1 METRLYRRSSADRG
15 SNSRL
20 RRPDPAFAYPLAC
33 PVSPDTS
40 NPTMPAQPSPRARTH
55 VTSAPKW
62 TYYRSAAHHPD
73 LPAGAQGCGRH
84 SLICNTP
91 DRVRPLL
98 RIAAT
103 EVGHLPRLV
112 AAGSHALPS
121 AHGLCVSVAVRQ
133 PIPTLAGAC
142 AWRVAWVPC
151 AAYIPPGMHHPGARS
166 THRPQAVVIPR
177 LSHLGW
183 PRMRGV
189 ASVCS
194 HYAQIPNHLRFASVH
209 IRPRN
214 PRCPGIGA
222 ENPDPG
228 QNRDS
233 RFPESGIPAKSGFP
247 ISRNP
252 GFRPNRDS
260 NPGKSRFFLQRP
272 EP

>member
-1 METRLYRRSSADRG
+1 M
-15 SNSRL
+15 
-20 RRPDPAFAYPLAC
+20 
-33 PVSPDTS
+33 
-40 NPTMPAQPSPRARTH
+40 
-55 VTSAPKW
+55 TSAPKW
-62 TYYRSAAHHPD
+62 TYYRWAAHHPD
-73 LPAGAQGCGRH
+73 LLAGAQGCGRH

-194 HYAQIPNHLRFASVH
+194 HYARIAGEPAGHADQTGL
-209 IRPRN
+209 
-214 PRCPGIGA
+214 
-222 ENPDPG
+222 PDPVW
-228 QNRDS
+228 RS
-233 RFPESGIPAKSGFP
+233 RRWPMGRRAAAV
-247 ISRNP
+247 P
-252 GFRPNRDS
+252 GSWEHLKLALIYVLLNLSTKGCYASHGEAGRRLPLAR
-260 NPGKSRFFLQRP
+260 LML
-272 EP
+272 

>member
-1 METRLYRRSSADRG
+1 MPLSNRPQTRLRARNLAYTGTVQPAVGQTLGRAVQIQRLPTP
-15 SNSRL
+15 SRAL
-20 RRPDPAFAYPLAC
+20 CLETHQTRPCPRNHRPGRVRTWPRLQSGRNIAGRLAIPTCLPA
-33 PVSPDTS
+33 
-40 NPTMPAQPSPRARTH
+40 PRA
-55 VTSAPKW
+55 
-62 TYYRSAAHHPD
+62 
-73 LPAGAQGCGRH
+73 CGRH

-112 AAGSHALPS
+112 AAGPHALPS

-177 LSHLGW
+177 LRHLGW

-209 IRPRN
+209 IDHSQWISSARSPA
-214 PRCPGIGA
+214 PGRKRGVAGGLMRSIGA
-222 ENPDPG
+222 LINMYHFE
-228 QNRDS
+228 
-233 RFPESGIPAKSGFP
+233 AAT
-247 ISRNP
+247 
-252 GFRPNRDS
+252 
-260 NPGKSRFFLQRP
+260 
-272 EP
+272 

>member
-1 METRLYRRSSADRG
+1 MA
-15 SNSRL
+15 
-20 RRPDPAFAYPLAC
+20 
-33 PVSPDTS
+33 
-40 NPTMPAQPSPRARTH
+40 
-55 VTSAPKW
+55 SAPKW

-112 AAGSHALPS
+112 AAGPHALPS

-209 IRPRN
+209 IDHSQWISSARP
-214 PRCPGIGA
+214 PAPGRKRGVAGGPMRSIGA
-222 ENPDPG
+222 LINMYHFE
-228 QNRDS
+228 
-233 RFPESGIPAKSGFP
+233 AAT
-247 ISRNP
+247 
-252 GFRPNRDS
+252 
-260 NPGKSRFFLQRP
+260 
-272 EP
+272 

>member
-1 METRLYRRSSADRG
+1 MPSLELRLHGYYPAGRR

-20 RRPDPAFAYPLAC
+20 RRPDPAFVYPLAG

-40 NPTMPAQPSPRARTH
+40 NPTIPAQPSPRACTH
-55 VTSAPKW
+55 VVSARKW
-62 TYYRSAAHHPD
+62 TYYRWAAHHPD
-73 LPAGAQGCGRH
+73 QPTGAQGCGRH
-84 SLICNTP
+84 SLICDMP

-103 EVGHLPRLV
+103 AVGQLPRLV
-112 AAGSHALPS
+112 AAGPHVLPS

-151 AAYIPPGMHHPGARS
+151 AAYIPPGGQQPGARS
-166 THRPQAVVIPR
+166 AHRPQAVVLPR

-194 HYAQIPNHLRFASVH
+194 HYARIPNHLRL
-209 IRPRN
+209 
-214 PRCPGIGA
+214 
-222 ENPDPG
+222 
-228 QNRDS
+228 
-233 RFPESGIPAKSGFP
+233 PEYI
-247 ISRNP
+247 
-252 GFRPNRDS
+252 
-260 NPGKSRFFLQRP
+260 
-272 EP
+272 